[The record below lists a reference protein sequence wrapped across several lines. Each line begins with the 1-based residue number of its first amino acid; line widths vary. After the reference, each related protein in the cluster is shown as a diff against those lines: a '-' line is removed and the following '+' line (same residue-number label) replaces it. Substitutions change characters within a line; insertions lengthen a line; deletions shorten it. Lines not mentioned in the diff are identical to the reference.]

1 MNQLSTSSQ
10 SMLSLIKMSIIKCD
24 ENSNM
29 YAKMR
34 RCFNKGD
41 LDEADH
47 ILAQLEESNHQAYL
61 DFKN

>member
-1 MNQLSTSSQ
+1 
-10 SMLSLIKMSIIKCD
+10 MLSLIKMSIIKCD